1 MTKTP
6 SLDRLAFMLAM
17 LSAIGPFAIDAY
29 LPAFPQIAATL
40 GATQLQVQQTL
51 TVYMAALA
59 LMVLWHGAL
68 ADRFGRRRV
77 LLALTALFALA
88 SLMCALAPSI
98 EWLWVGRAL
107 QGVSGGAGVVV
118 GRAVVRDLHEGPQ
131 AQRLMS
137 RVMLIFAL
145 APAIAPMVGA
155 GLLAL
160 AGWRSIFVFLAVFGT
175 FLCWMIWRFLPE
187 TLDADARQPLHPLH
201 LLRGY
206 AGVFSHPAFMLLAFG
221 IALNF
226 NGFFV
231 YVLSAPVFIIDHLGL
246 GSGGF
251 IWLFGPAVIGMMLGS
266 VLSERVAGRWSQI
279 RTVATGFAVMFSAV
293 ALNLAVSGLLP
304 AGVPQSVLPIGL
316 FACGM
321 SIAMPAM
328 SLLALELF
336 PARRGMA
343 SSCQSFL
350 QIGLNAVTAGLTAP
364 LLWGS
369 TFSLA
374 SGMALFAM
382 AGLVAWRLWMR
393 LPAAR
398 R

>member
-29 LPAFPQIAATL
+29 LPAFPQIAVSL
-40 GATQLQVQQTL
+40 GATQLEVQQTL

-88 SLMCALAPSI
+88 SLICALAPSI

-145 APAIAPMVGA
+145 APALAPMVGA

-160 AGWRSIFVFLAVFGT
+160 AGWRSIFVFLAAFGS
-175 FLCWMIWRFLPE
+175 FLCWMIW
-187 TLDADARQPLHPLH
+187 
-201 LLRGY
+201 
-206 AGVFSHPAFMLLAFG
+206 
-221 IALNF
+221 
-226 NGFFV
+226 
-231 YVLSAPVFIIDHLGL
+231 
-246 GSGGF
+246 
-251 IWLFGPAVIGMMLGS
+251 
-266 VLSERVAGRWSQI
+266 
-279 RTVATGFAVMFSAV
+279 
-293 ALNLAVSGLLP
+293 
-304 AGVPQSVLPIGL
+304 
-316 FACGM
+316 
-321 SIAMPAM
+321 
-328 SLLALELF
+328 
-336 PARRGMA
+336 
-343 SSCQSFL
+343 
-350 QIGLNAVTAGLTAP
+350 
-364 LLWGS
+364 
-369 TFSLA
+369 
-374 SGMALFAM
+374 
-382 AGLVAWRLWMR
+382 
-393 LPAAR
+393 
-398 R
+398 

>member
-1 MTKTP
+1 MKHITP
-6 SLDRLAFMLAM
+6 TEAYELQRSNPDALL
-17 LSAIGPFAIDAY
+17 IDVRSEIEY
-29 LPAFPQIAATL
+29 LF
-40 GATQLQVQQTL
+40 
-51 TVYMAALA
+51 
-59 LMVLWHGAL
+59 
-68 ADRFGRRRV
+68 
-77 LLALTALFALA
+77 
-88 SLMCALAPSI
+88 
-98 EWLWVGRAL
+98 VG
-107 QGVSGGAGVVV
+107 
-118 GRAVVRDLHEGPQ
+118 HP
-131 AQRLMS
+131 
-137 RVMLIFAL
+137 
-145 APAIAPMVGA
+145 VGA
-155 GLLAL
+155 IHVSWNDGPDWEVNPNFIGEVKKLA
-160 AGWRSIFVFLAVFGT
+160 
-175 FLCWMIWRFLPE
+175 
-187 TLDADARQPLHPLH
+187 
-201 LLRGY
+201 
-206 AGVFSHPAFMLLAFG
+206 
-221 IALNF
+221 
-226 NGFFV
+226 
-231 YVLSAPVFIIDHLGL
+231 

-279 RTVATGFAVMFSAV
+279 RTVATGFAVMFAAV

-350 QIGLNAVTAGLTAP
+350 QIGLNAVTAGMTAP

-374 SGMALFAM
+374 SGMALFAA
-382 AGLVAWRLWMR
+382 AGLCAWLLWLR